1 MDCAIRRAI
10 VLLRDTAQSSPLIPR
25 TRRERDVHGQPNHL
39 PRPTEVGSDHVE
51 PHVHAQRLEEAEQF
65 RFDTLCFLEEN
76 VDAQGE
82 KGFGEIDRL
91 QCIDSPEDLWSEVQ

>member
-1 MDCAIRRAI
+1 M
-10 VLLRDTAQSSPLIPR
+10 
-25 TRRERDVHGQPNHL
+25 
-39 PRPTEVGSDHVE
+39 
-51 PHVHAQRLEEAEQF
+51 EEAEQF

-91 QCIDSPEDLWSEVQ
+91 QCVDGQEELRNEVRYLFALVGDGQACQTQISSLSDRLDEG